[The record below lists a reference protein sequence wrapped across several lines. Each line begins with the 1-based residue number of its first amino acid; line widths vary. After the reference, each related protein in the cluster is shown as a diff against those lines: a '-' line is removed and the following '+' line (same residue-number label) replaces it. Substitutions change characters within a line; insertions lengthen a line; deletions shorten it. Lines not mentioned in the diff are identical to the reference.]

1 MNRTQALQ
9 KVCVK
14 YLKRLR
20 GVAERYGLQGF
31 VDDSINASTRGECE
45 PTEKECEMLARIANE
60 ERLMT
65 RQVPPLFDI
74 SYREAFDSGLLEDI
88 KKFPRPGNFSTV
100 DTLVHKLM
108 REDK

>member
-1 MNRTQALQ
+1 M
-9 KVCVK
+9 VCVK
-14 YLKRLR
+14 YLNRLR

-31 VDDSINASTRGECE
+31 VDESIKASTKGECE

-65 RQVPPLFDI
+65 KQVPPIFGI
-74 SYREAFDSGLLEDI
+74 SYREAFDSGLLESI

-108 REDK
+108 REGK

>member
-1 MNRTQALQ
+1 M
-9 KVCVK
+9 K
-14 YLKRLR
+14 YLNRLR

-31 VDDSINASTRGECE
+31 VDDSIKASTNGECE
-45 PTEKECEMLARIANE
+45 PTEKECEMLARLADE

-65 RQVPPLFDI
+65 KQVPSIFGI
-74 SYREAFDSGLLEDI
+74 SYREAFDSGLLESI